1 MYDIFSVFVSV
12 DMLSVGGRDSRRL
25 WYYWVVSFF
34 FLMTSSY
41 FYLLMQSSA
50 LLAVLH
56 VYSFRWLF
64 IALPIH
70 GVLKKTLLRLLSL

>member
-12 DMLSVGGRDSRRL
+12 DMLPVGGRDSRRL

-41 FYLLMQSSA
+41 FYLLMEPSA

-70 GVLKKTLLRLLSL
+70 GVLKKFLLRLLTL

>member
-1 MYDIFSVFVSV
+1 MIFFLFLFLLICC
-12 DMLSVGGRDSRRL
+12 LSGVGILIACGITGL
-25 WYYWVVSFF
+25 YLFF

-41 FYLLMQSSA
+41 FYLLMESSA

-64 IALPIH
+64 IALLIH
-70 GVLKKTLLRLLSL
+70 GVLKKILLRLLSL